1 MTIPLAVNHESEV
14 TTWSSSIKDLERQQ
28 DRLARVSILPSPTSS
43 PHTGNMAIS
52 LYWWWHDLI
61 SSRHC
66 FPYKAGR
73 GLWNKRITKQEVPS
87 AHHR

>member
-52 LYWWWHDLI
+52 LY
-61 SSRHC
+61 
-66 FPYKAGR
+66 
-73 GLWNKRITKQEVPS
+73 
-87 AHHR
+87 